1 MPYIRVIRYR
11 WLPGHSGDA
20 ARLAQAL
27 AASGAGQADSRG
39 VRVLSALGG
48 GSEGLV
54 VFEWAT
60 REALSAHLAGVS
72 LERLAPWA
80 VPLSHWRTDQAYEVL
95 VGDAVGLDQGG
106 STATSGSACGE
117 TGEVNPQE

>member
-1 MPYIRVIRYR
+1 MAYVRVIRYR
-11 WLPGHSGDA
+11 WLPGHITES

-27 AASGAGQADSRG
+27 AASGAGQADNCS
-39 VRVLSALGG
+39 VRVLSALDG

-60 REALSAHLAGVS
+60 REALSEHVAGTS

-80 VPLSHWRTDQAYEVL
+80 VPLLHWRTDQAYEVL
-95 VGDAVGLDQGG
+95 PGEALGPGPDAA
-106 STATSGSACGE
+106 TAIL
-117 TGEVNPQE
+117 